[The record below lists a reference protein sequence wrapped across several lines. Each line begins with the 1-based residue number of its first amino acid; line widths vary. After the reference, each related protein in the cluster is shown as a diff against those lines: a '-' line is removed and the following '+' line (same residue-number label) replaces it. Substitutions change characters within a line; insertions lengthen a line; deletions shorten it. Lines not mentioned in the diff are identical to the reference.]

1 MKIEFKVTVD
11 STVDST
17 VESTQQN
24 ELLPYTNA
32 IERDCFL
39 FELFHNFS
47 RKWKHEEKDPTLQEV
62 MEELYKLKEQYNV
75 IIE

>member
-1 MKIEFKVTVD
+1 MNIEFKVTVD
-11 STVDST
+11 ST
-17 VESTQQN
+17 EQN

-32 IERDCFL
+32 IERDSFL
-39 FELFHNFS
+39 FHLFYNFS

-62 MEELYKLKEQYNV
+62 MDELCELKEKYKV